1 MKSTIETTSGL
12 KRTLKIEVDQNA
24 VKAAFEKEF
33 QKIQKDLVLPGFRK
47 GKAPMDQ
54 VRATYKGRVINDVV
68 ENLVN
73 QNYFEALKEHNLHPV
88 SMPQIDLE
96 EITEDKG
103 FSFKATLEVKPEIKL
118 SKYKNF
124 ELTKKAAKVD
134 DEKIQNIINQILESK
149 SEKVPVFE
157 DRPAQEKDLLD
168 INFEGFLSP
177 EEPLP
182 NGAANNFILELGS
195 QSFIP
200 GFEEGLIG
208 AKAGSERTLD
218 LSFPEDYQAAEIAGK
233 NVSFKVKINKILKKQ
248 LPALDDQLVESLG
261 DPKIKTAEQLKEGI
275 ASDLLKSEEDQSIK
289 AMQEEVLKALIENNP
304 MELPESLVAQQKEG
318 LKANSKQTL
327 VAQGFG
333 EAEMDDYYKKWDEDF
348 TKNARDIIHV
358 SLLMDAIADSEK
370 LRPTEK
376 EIDEK
381 IQEMANQAGP
391 NGSKVKEYYSDINRK
406 DSLYYKLMEDRVISY
421 VIENSKIKEA

>member
-1 MKSTIETTSGL
+1 LKKSQRI
-12 KRTLKIEVDQNA
+12 K
-24 VKAAFEKEF
+24 
-33 QKIQKDLVLPGFRK
+33 VL
-47 GKAPMDQ
+47 
-54 VRATYKGRVINDVV
+54 
-68 ENLVN
+68 
-73 QNYFEALKEHNLHPV
+73 ALKPLW
-88 SMPQIDLE
+88 
-96 EITEDKG
+96 
-103 FSFKATLEVKPEIKL
+103 KL
-118 SKYKNF
+118 
-124 ELTKKAAKVD
+124 
-134 DEKIQNIINQILESK
+134 IQNIINQILESK